1 MNTTEKT
8 EIAPKVVQATSF
20 VENESTKTTEDQ
32 GLQATE
38 GQSTDSKG
46 GRVVVNADVEPHS
59 VGERMVLMMLE
70 RRSGLPIREHTTMC
84 GMEPYL
90 LMDSITPVIAVRGK
104 KGKRQKTVAAEV
116 FNAVLPWGLLD
127 KRLRVAATPVEM
139 AGQSR
144 RQLKKRPTPA
154 GAGAGF

>member
-1 MNTTEKT
+1 M
-8 EIAPKVVQATSF
+8 
-20 VENESTKTTEDQ
+20 ENESTKTTEDQ

-46 GRVVVNADVEPHS
+46 GRVVVNAGVEPEPHS
-59 VGERMVLMMLE
+59 VGERMVLMMVE
-70 RRSGLPIREHTTMC
+70 RRSGLPIREHITLC

-104 KGKRQKTVAAEV
+104 KGKHQKTVAAEV